1 MQRVLGIDFGS
12 RRMGLA
18 LSDPMQ
24 IIASPFKTVLISSI
38 ADAVSTVKSLSE
50 ENAVGTIVLGLP
62 LGMKGQETQQ
72 TEQVRKFGQLL
83 ENGGLTVV
91 MEDERLSSVA
101 AKRAL
106 VQQGV
111 NTGREKGRV
120 DETAAALLLQG
131 FLDRSK

>member
-83 ENGGLTVV
+83 ENEGLIVV